1 MIPLAAFALAGCLA
15 VSAGADRILAGDL
28 AAAFPAFAA
37 ASPDA
42 EIALAPAPG
51 VVRIFRAPELQR
63 LAARLRLP
71 AAPDTEICVE
81 RPVAPPDPARLL
93 AAMRKQLPEA
103 RIEILDYSR
112 HPQPEGK
119 IEFPLRGLE
128 TGAGGAFG
136 YGAGGAF
143 WYGYVHY
150 GANRRFTIWAR
161 VKALVAVTR
170 VVACEDL
177 RSGRPVLA
185 GQASA
190 QTREEAPA
198 AGPFATSLDQVVGRW
213 ARVPIRAGS
222 AIRLDQLEAPKEIL
236 QGETVKVEVRSGGVR
251 MELEAQAQGSGAVG
265 ETIPVLNT
273 ASKRRFLARVEAK
286 GRVSVDGPDWR
297 AIP

>member
-37 ASPDA
+37 APADA

-51 VVRIFRAPELQR
+51 VARVFRAPELQR
-63 LAARLRLP
+63 LAVRLRLP
-71 AAPDTEICVE
+71 AVPETEICVE

-93 AAMRKQLPEA
+93 AAMRRQLPEA
-103 RIEILDYSR
+103 SIEILDYSR
-112 HPQPEGK
+112 HPQPEGEV
-119 IEFPLRGLE
+119 EFFLRGLQ
-128 TGAGGAFG
+128 TGAGSA
-136 YGAGGAF
+136 AGSGSGVAF
-143 WYGYVHY
+143 WYGCVRY
-150 GANRRFTIWAR
+150 GANRRFAIWAR
-161 VKALVAVTR
+161 VKARVTVTR

-177 RSGRPVLA
+177 RSGGPILA

-236 QGETVKVEVRSGGVR
+236 PGEIVQVEVRSGGVR
-251 MELEAQAQGSGAVG
+251 MELEAKAQGSGALG
-265 ETIPVLNT
+265 EAIPVLNT
-273 ASKRRFLARVEAK
+273 ASKKRFLARVEGK
-286 GRVSVDGPDWR
+286 GRVSVDGSSGRVMP
-297 AIP
+297 

>member
-15 VSAGADRILAGDL
+15 VSAGADRIVAGDL
-28 AAAFPAFAA
+28 AAALPAFAA
-37 ASPDA
+37 ANPDA
-42 EIALAPAPG
+42 EVALAPAPG
-51 VVRIFRAPELQR
+51 VARVFTAPELQR
-63 LAARLRLP
+63 LAARLSLT
-71 AAPDTEICVE
+71 AAPQSEICVE

-93 AAMRKQLPEA
+93 AAMRRQLPDA

-112 HPQPEGK
+112 HPQPEGG
-119 IEFPLRGLE
+119 IEFPLRGLQS
-128 TGAGGAFG
+128 
-136 YGAGGAF
+136 GAGGAF

-161 VKALVAVTR
+161 VKARVTVTR
-170 VVACEDL
+170 VVASEDL
-177 RSGRPVLA
+177 RSGGPVLA

-190 QTREEAPA
+190 QVREEAPA